1 VKTEAPSLQCFQL
14 HQNFFG
20 LDAAHRAVLHNN
32 LFELVWWG
40 DGRWTLN
47 DVYEM
52 SVPMRR
58 FWVKK
63 LNEKLNP
70 PKSPKPKKQP
80 KDKIA
85 KPDNPYIYNK
95 SGK

>member
-1 VKTEAPSLQCFQL
+1 
-14 HQNFFG
+14 
-20 LDAAHRAVLHNN
+20 
-32 LFELVWWG
+32 
-40 DGRWTLN
+40 
-47 DVYEM
+47 M

-85 KPDNPYIYNK
+85 KPDIPYIYNK